1 MEIQKGKIY
10 GVITKENQKPNQ
22 KNPKK
27 QQHDKLGFDYLDFD
41 NEREESTVQAG
52 GLREQSFGDCNEH
65 NILGRQ

>member
-1 MEIQKGKIY
+1 MEIQKGKRYY
-10 GVITKENQKPNQ
+10 GVITKKTNK
-22 KNPKK
+22 KKPKK

-41 NEREESTVQAG
+41 NKREEESTVQAG